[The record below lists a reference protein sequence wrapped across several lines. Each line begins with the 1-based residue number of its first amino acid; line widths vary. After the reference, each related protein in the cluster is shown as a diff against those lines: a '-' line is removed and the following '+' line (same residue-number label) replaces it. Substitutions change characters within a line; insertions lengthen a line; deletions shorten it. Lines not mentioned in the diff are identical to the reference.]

1 MVALA
6 VGVSLFRLIPA
17 RADEPNGATRGEAE
31 GTEPDNLGDLDLEE
45 LVRVRIVTATLTPT
59 FARLIPAKTTAL
71 DEATVARS
79 GARTLDELLEISAAN
94 TQLTLHNTHLSH
106 FGIRGI
112 MSDRDD
118 KYLLRVNGKTMN
130 NRYFAGAESE
140 RDLPLLGD
148 FRTVG
153 MVHGAASATYGA
165 GALAGVI
172 NLETHN
178 GLTYEGADVQTRLG
192 FMDRF
197 TATEVRFGRKLG
209 ARSGLFLY
217 AGFADQPGADQAESP
232 SVFGKSFTTPAPTPT
247 DVVSG
252 QPVPFNVPSLHASG
266 GLLKLKFHASYVN
279 GPVELWARYT
289 QGGGLVRP
297 QRSVLQA
304 ADLADAEKGHRSVSQ
319 QLTVGAKL
327 TQPLLDTLDLEAFIS
342 YGQYL
347 YRLWF
352 YDVYPTSDDRL
363 EQEAS
368 GRVLLTWRPTPK
380 HAAALGLEYSHMWFS
395 GASASALVVGEPPAQ
410 DRWQTDT
417 LSLLGEH
424 QWMLSGQWTTFVS
437 LRVDKHTYTDWLVSP
452 RLALLFTPTPQDTLK
467 LIAARAQRR
476 SGDAE
481 LRQGV
486 VLSGSHGAT
495 ESLYSLELRYERQQD
510 EHWSLGASGFL
521 EQNDAIGYSSVV
533 NHSIPVGTFVIAGV
547 EPEVAF
553 HAARS
558 RIMLSHG
565 YTQLLSARLATP
577 TTIQGIT
584 AAPYG
589 YGHDLANWANNI
601 TKLMVSHELNAEW
614 SASTSLRVYWGFPG
628 AKALADWNGSRS
640 SPLNYAL
647 ADSGYTAAYGPSV
660 YWNLGV
666 EYHPAKPLT
675 LRLDAFNVIGW
686 FDKTLNKRIYYFRG
700 SDYSVE
706 AAALA
711 LSVKLAI

>member
-6 VGVSLFRLIPA
+6 VCVSLVHFVPA
-17 RADEPNGATRGEAE
+17 LADEPTDATRREAQ
-31 GTEPDNLGDLDLEE
+31 GKEPDNLGDLDIDE
-45 LVRVRIVTATLTPT
+45 LVRVRIVSATLTPT
-59 FARLIPAKTTAL
+59 IARLIPAKTTAI
-71 DEATVARS
+71 DAAMIARS
-79 GARTLDELLEISAAN
+79 GARTLDELLEIYAAN

-118 KYLLRVNGKTMN
+118 KYLLRVDGKTMN
-130 NRYFAGAESE
+130 NRYFVGAESE

-153 MVHGAASATYGA
+153 LVHGAASATYGA

-178 GLTYEGADVQTRLG
+178 GLTYEGVDVQSRLG

-197 TATEVRFGRKLG
+197 TAAEFRFGRKLG

-217 AGFADQPGADQAESP
+217 AGLADQTGSGQAESP
-232 SVFGKSFTTPAPTPT
+232 LVFGKSFTTPAPRPT
-247 DVVSG
+247 DIVSG
-252 QPVPFNVPSLHASG
+252 QPVPFDVPNLHASG

-304 ADLADAEKGHRSVSQ
+304 TALAEAEKGHRNVSQ
-319 QLTVGAKL
+319 QLTVGAKFI
-327 TQPLLDTLDLEAFIS
+327 QPLLDTLDLEAFVS
-342 YGQYL
+342 YGRYL

-352 YDVYPTSDDRL
+352 YDVYQTSDDRL
-363 EQEAS
+363 EQEAY
-368 GRVLLTWRPTPK
+368 GRVLCTWRPTPK
-380 HAAALGLEYSHMWFS
+380 QSAALGFEYSHMWFN
-395 GASASALVVGEPPAQ
+395 GASASALVVGDPPAQ

-417 LSLLGEH
+417 VSFLGEH

-437 LRVDKHTYTDWLVSP
+437 LRVDKHTFTDWLVSP
-452 RLALLFTPTPQDTLK
+452 RLALLFTPTPEDTVK

-481 LRQGV
+481 LRQGM
-486 VLSGSHGAT
+486 VLSGNHGDV

-510 EHWSLGASGFL
+510 KHWSLGASAFL
-521 EQNDAIGYSSVV
+521 GRNEAIGYSSVI

-553 HAARS
+553 HSERS
-558 RIMLSHG
+558 RLTLSHG

-577 TTIQGIT
+577 ATIQGIT

-601 TKLMVSHELNAEW
+601 TKLAVTHDLGAEW

-640 SPLNYAL
+640 SPLGYAL
-647 ADSGYTAAYGPSV
+647 ADPGYSAYGPSV
-660 YWNLGV
+660 YLNLGI
-666 EYHPAKPLT
+666 EYRPAKPLT

-706 AAALA
+706 AASLA
-711 LSVKLAI
+711 LTVKLAL